1 MTISAEPFCQ
11 GFLESHLTP
20 FKFLKC
26 TSRDY
31 GYSCSVA
38 QPIILRASTLKRI
51 RPVQYVTGC
60 KRKGKAYKKEKVFC
74 MYVGLML
81 VDLF

>member
-20 FKFLKC
+20 FKIFENVHDVTMAIVVVWRK
-26 TSRDY
+26 T
-31 GYSCSVA
+31 
-38 QPIILRASTLKRI
+38 IISHASTL

-74 MYVGLML
+74 MYVGLTL